1 MTRTPTKADLLAD
14 NRALRT
20 QLETSRT
27 QCEELRADF
36 DAQCATITAAR
47 EHYRAL
53 LKRHN
58 ELEAQLRLQAQR
70 TAPPARTAPNHPP
83 ELLAAL
89 AVLRKRYPGRR
100 SFTSDEVG
108 ALMPD

>member
-27 QCEELRADF
+27 QYEELRADYE
-36 DAQCATITAAR
+36 ARRATIASAR
-47 EHYRAL
+47 EHYRTL
-53 LKRHN
+53 LQRCA
-58 ELEAQLRLQAQR
+58 ELEAQLKALPAR
-70 TAPPARTAPNHPP
+70 PARTATPHRP

-89 AVLRKRYPGRR
+89 ATLRERHPARR
-100 SFTSDEVG
+100 SFTAAEVN
-108 ALMPD
+108 ALLD